1 MALVGFIA
9 FLGACALTDAQRPW
23 CDLIVA
29 AIPDFT
35 VEVPRLGAAFDRTAV
50 PPHARRAKVVG
61 QTASREEQRVV
72 GIARSARMPRPPNRY
87 RTDTN
92 PLRVAIDAFEFARLE
107 HETAIARL
115 CDVAGLLL

>member
-1 MALVGFIA
+1 MALVGLIA

-35 VEVPRLGAAFDRTAV
+35 VEVPRLGAAIDRTAV

-61 QTASREEQRVV
+61 LTASRDDHYVMATCQLSFSVCARTECVASWREDADHLAEQRPS
-72 GIARSARMPRPPNRY
+72 R
-87 RTDTN
+87 
-92 PLRVAIDAFEFARLE
+92 
-107 HETAIARL
+107 H
-115 CDVAGLLL
+115 